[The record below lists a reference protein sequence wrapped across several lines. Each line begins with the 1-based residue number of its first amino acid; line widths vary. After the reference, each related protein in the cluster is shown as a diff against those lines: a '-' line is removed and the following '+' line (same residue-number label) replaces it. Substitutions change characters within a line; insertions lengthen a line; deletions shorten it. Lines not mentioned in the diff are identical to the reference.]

1 MSYGEIE
8 RFNQAMRED
17 SEMLD
22 EFKALGTE
30 VGSII
35 EFANHKGFNFT
46 LKDVQEAQAASGEL
60 SEDDLENVAGG
71 IVGIAIAQG
80 VTVAGV
86 VFLIG

>member
-1 MSYGEIE
+1 MSYKEID

-17 SEMLD
+17 TELL
-22 EFKALGTE
+22 EAFKALGTE

-35 EFANHKGFNFT
+35 EFANHKGFDFT
-46 LKDVQEAQAASGEL
+46 LEDVKKAQADSGEL

-71 IVGIAIAQG
+71 IVGIAIAQAL
-80 VTVAGV
+80 TAAGV